1 MNSGIVSLFEVFLKL
16 FYIKKNPTKKVGLL
30 NAFICISQTYSG
42 NAAPVG
48 KITKSNTMNS
58 AVLVG

>member
-1 MNSGIVSLFEVFLKL
+1 MIIHSFFEVFYK
-16 FYIKKNPTKKVGLL
+16 KKNPIKKWGFSICV
-30 NAFICISQTYSG
+30 ICISQTYSG

>member
-1 MNSGIVSLFEVFLKL
+1 MNIVKTSLFIVFLKFFMKRKTPL
-16 FYIKKNPTKKVGLL
+16 KSGAVLTL
-30 NAFICISQTYSG
+30 ICISQTYSG

>member
-1 MNSGIVSLFEVFLKL
+1 MNTWENIIIHSFFEVFYK
-16 FYIKKNPTKKVGLL
+16 KKNPTISG
-30 NAFICISQTYSG
+30 AFHALICISQTYSG